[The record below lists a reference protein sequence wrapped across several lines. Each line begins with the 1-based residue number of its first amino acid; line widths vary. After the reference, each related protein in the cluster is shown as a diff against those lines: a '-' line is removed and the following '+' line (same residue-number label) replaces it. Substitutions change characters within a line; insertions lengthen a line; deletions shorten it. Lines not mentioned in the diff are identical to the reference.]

1 MWLPAKQRT
10 RWTISIDNCLV
21 ITRQHCRLNIC
32 RYILSTF
39 CWIEN
44 FAFSLQGFG
53 FRKPGHDFGQIAA
66 DVIYST
72 KYNHDLYWLPIS
84 IDFDFP
90 ALGAKKQLSISTCLL
105 IREF

>member
-1 MWLPAKQRT
+1 M
-10 RWTISIDNCLV
+10 
-21 ITRQHCRLNIC
+21 
-32 RYILSTF
+32 ILFTF

-90 ALGAKKQLSISTCLL
+90 ALGAKKQLSILTFMSP
-105 IREF
+105 IP